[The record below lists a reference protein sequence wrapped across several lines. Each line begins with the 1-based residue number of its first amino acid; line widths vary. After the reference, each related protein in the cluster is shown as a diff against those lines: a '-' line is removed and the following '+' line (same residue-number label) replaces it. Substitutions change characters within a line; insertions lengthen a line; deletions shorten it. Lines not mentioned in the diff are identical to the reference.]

1 MLNNTIKLKN
11 YAWLVIVLIGALA
24 YTLYLNYN
32 LKEDLEYY
40 KGYYR
45 SVAVKYIQEIMEKPE
60 MTAPDM
66 EVTSVDFDSNMLLF
80 QDLDGTQFSLRDFQD
95 KILFINY
102 WATWCNPCL
111 AEMPNMAE
119 LYNEYKDNNEIVFLY
134 LSKEDT
140 QTIIDYIP
148 KDESLKY
155 LPIYKIITDDD
166 LFATSGIPTTF
177 IVNRKGE
184 ILVKDVGS
192 ALWNDSSVVNYI
204 NNLL

>member
-1 MLNNTIKLKN
+1 MVNNTIKLKN
-11 YAWLVIVLIGALA
+11 HSGLIIVLAGALA
-24 YTLYLNYN
+24 YTLYLNHN
-32 LKEDLEYY
+32 LKEDLEDY
-40 KGYYR
+40 KGYYK
-45 SVAVKYIQEIMEKPE
+45 SIAVKYIQEIMEKPE
-60 MTAPDM
+60 MTAPEM

-80 QDLDGTQFSLRDFQD
+80 QDLDGTKFSLRDFQN

-111 AEMPNMAE
+111 AEMPSMAE

-134 LSKEDT
+134 LSKEKA

-148 KDESLKY
+148 KDESLKD

-192 ALWNDSSVVNYI
+192 ALWNDPSVVNYI

>member
-40 KGYYR
+40 KGYYK